1 MRYMKQILQGVEHMH
16 KKRIVHLDLKVRVKA
31 QIITVKMMMIL
42 VVVVVVVLML
52 TIITK
57 RKHALII
64 WNSFANYASCYIRRK
79 SLYSLVFQT
88 RLESRIPQRLNVV
101 FNSDNG
107 CLF

>member
-31 QIITVKMMMIL
+31 QIITVKIMMMIL
-42 VVVVVVVLML
+42 VVVVVVVVMLML

-79 SLYSLVFQT
+79 SLFT
-88 RLESRIPQRLNVV
+88 RISDAFRVKNSSKTQRC
-101 FNSDNG
+101 F
-107 CLF
+107 